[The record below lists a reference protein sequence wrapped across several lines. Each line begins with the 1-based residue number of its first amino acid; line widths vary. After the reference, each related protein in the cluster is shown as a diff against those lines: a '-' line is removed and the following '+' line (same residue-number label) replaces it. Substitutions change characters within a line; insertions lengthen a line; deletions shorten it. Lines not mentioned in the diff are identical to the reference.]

1 MTPDGKGSLAEA
13 DAVWDAAITE
23 AVRAVDAHLARSM
36 PPCDRVLTELRFQL
50 GLLIRQPPNQSQPAE
65 LMS

>member
-1 MTPDGKGSLAEA
+1 MTPDEKGSLAEA

-23 AVRAVDAHLARSM
+23 AVRAIDAQLARAM

-50 GLLIRQPPNQSQPAE
+50 GLLIRQPPNQRQTN
-65 LMS
+65 